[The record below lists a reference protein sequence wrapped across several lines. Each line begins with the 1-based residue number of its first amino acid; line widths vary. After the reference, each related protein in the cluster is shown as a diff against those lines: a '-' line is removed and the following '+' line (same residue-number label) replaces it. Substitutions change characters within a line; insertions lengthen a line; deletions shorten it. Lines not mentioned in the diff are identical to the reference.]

1 MSQRFHLEPDW
12 QGWNDRIAVPVIPA
26 SMQGSF
32 NYKLYKEKSA
42 QLEQVD
48 KQIEGLLSL
57 RSSIVVSIITM
68 RDNSGVRVIDHKS
81 ITKKGS
87 SKKQVW
93 PIGNLSSEVDTDQVV
108 KTRLFPV
115 YKRVADYDLR
125 YTREE
130 ISLLAY
136 MIKYD
141 TDVNLRIV
149 KQGNYLS
156 GFIRRSARFLRW
168 KFGFT
173 NMEIYARSIGYVVK
187 EGKILAYNK
196 EDDFVLASKE
206 IDVDEDLV
214 LQQLQVF
221 VEVLYNYDIVGKE
234 RVKTML
240 FGPDYVLAMLFKYI
254 INPQDPDDLPQL
266 VDHQCVH
273 NNPSIGIMSKEGLD

>member
-1 MSQRFHLEPDW
+1 MSQKFHLEPDW

-32 NYKLYKEKSA
+32 NYKLYKEKSS
-42 QLEQVD
+42 QLEKVD

-68 RDNSGVRVIDHKS
+68 RDDSGIRVIDHKS

-87 SKKQVW
+87 NKKQVW

-108 KTRLFPV
+108 KTRLSPV
-115 YKRVADYDLR
+115 YKRVAEYDLK

-141 TDVNLRIV
+141 TDVNLRV
-149 KQGNYLS
+149 ARQGSYLS
-156 GFIRRSARFLRW
+156 GFIRRSGRFLKW
-168 KFGFT
+168 KFKLS
-173 NMEIYARSIGYVVK
+173 NMEIYTRSIGYVVK
-187 EGKILAYNK
+187 DNNIVAYNK
-196 EDDFVLASKE
+196 EDDVVLASKE

-214 LQQLQVF
+214 FQQLQVF
-221 VEVLYNYDIVGKE
+221 IEVIFNYDIVGKE
-234 RVKTML
+234 RKQTIL
-240 FGPDYVLAMLFKYI
+240 FGPDYILALLYKYI
-254 INPQDPDDLPQL
+254 INPQNPDDLPPL
-266 VDHQCVH
+266 VDRT
-273 NNPSIGIMSKEGLD
+273 KLLD